1 METFKAKRTKAKD
14 RPLMMVVKN
23 SKKGTCMLVAVMG
36 FTKESNY
43 LRKYFFVS

>member
-43 LRKYFFVS
+43 LRK